1 MRVNSIGIFTN
12 PSNDG
17 ALDAVQAIRL
27 AASVR
32 GISCYIDKSL
42 QDIDQFQGLETT
54 ETNTPDLMIAMGGDG
69 TILRAANYVA
79 DKGVP
84 LLGINFGR
92 IGFLSEIN
100 VDNFSA
106 ALDAIREDD
115 FIFDKCMML
124 ACSINC
130 G

>member
-54 ETNTPDLMIAMGGDG
+54 EN
-69 TILRAANYVA
+69 
-79 DKGVP
+79 
-84 LLGINFGR
+84 
-92 IGFLSEIN
+92 
-100 VDNFSA
+100 
-106 ALDAIREDD
+106 LD
-115 FIFDKCMML
+115 
-124 ACSINC
+124 SI
-130 G
+130 